1 MAYGL
6 EIERVSVCYGAFTAV
21 DDMSFSVAPGE
32 IFALLGESGS
42 GKSSLLRGIAGL
54 EPLASGAIC
63 WNGTDLVHTPTH
75 LRGFV
80 LMFQDGQLFPHLDVA
95 GNSAYGI
102 NQLTR
107 RERETRTAEL
117 LALVGLEGY
126 GKRRITE
133 LSGGQA
139 QRVALARSLAP
150 RPRMLLLD
158 EPLSSL
164 DKGLRER
171 LVGELATIIRDSG
184 IATIY
189 VTHDDSEAFALAD
202 RIGTLKAGRL
212 LHVTASS

>member
-1 MAYGL
+1 MTYGL
-6 EIERVSVCYGAFTAV
+6 EVERATVRYGTFTAV
-21 DDMSFSVAPGE
+21 DEVSLSVAPGE
-32 IFALLGESGS
+32 ILALQGESGS

-54 EPLASGAIC
+54 EPLASGSIR
-63 WNGTDLVHTPTH
+63 WNGTDLTHTPTH

-95 GNSAYGI
+95 GNIAYGI
-102 NQLTR
+102 SQLPR
-107 RERETRTAEL
+107 REREARTAEL
-117 LALVGLEGY
+117 LVLVGLEGY

-150 RPRMLLLD
+150 QPRMLLLD

-171 LVGELATIIRDSG
+171 LVGELGTIIRGSG
-184 IATIY
+184 TASIY
-189 VTHDDSEAFALAD
+189 VTHDEDEAFTLAD
-202 RIGTLKAGRL
+202 RVGVLKDGRL
-212 LHVTASS
+212 LRVTTA